1 MIRTSV
7 DLSAENPHPG
17 LMEER
22 ARSVAIDVL
31 RGLALLFM
39 IEVHAAATWPP
50 IGIARDHPAAL
61 LSAAIGGLAAPL
73 FVTLAGWGAHC
84 AVQRRLD
91 GPTADLIRWAGVRF
105 AILFAAQITVNLI
118 ASHVFEWNTPGILS
132 LLALCSVAVLATARL
147 DVKMRTALLA
157 IIVLLVGWL
166 QPSVTNWSSLI
177 HSEGISE
184 WLQRLFIDGT
194 YPFLPWFAFHLLGSI
209 LADVGARER
218 RIAMGGGIAAC
229 LGIILISRYESG
241 SMIGTFGP
249 AVLTFFPANP
259 PFVVAA
265 MTGVLLLHEAVHRLS
280 ESALNS
286 RVGEAIAD
294 SGRFTLTYYILHF
307 IPLFLLRDWTPPT
320 IWIGLVAVL
329 AYTALWP
336 VIGHL
341 HRRWKPRFS
350 FEELI
355 IRLSKPRA

>member
-1 MIRTSV
+1 
-7 DLSAENPHPG
+7 
-17 LMEER
+17 MEER

-105 AILFAAQITVNLI
+105 AILFAAQILVNLI

-147 DVKMRTALLA
+147 DVKMRIALLA

-209 LADVGARER
+209 IADVGTRER
-218 RIAMGGGIAAC
+218 RIAIVVGAASCLALIAIRTDEP
-229 LGIILISRYESG
+229 L
-241 SMIGTFGP
+241 IGTFGP
-249 AVLTFFPANP
+249 GVLTFFPANP
-259 PFVVAA
+259 PFMVAA
-265 MTGVLLLHEAVHRLS
+265 MTGVLLLHEGVHRLS

-286 RVGEAIAD
+286 RVGVAIAD

-336 VIGHL
+336 MIGHF
-341 HRRWKPRFS
+341 HRKWKPRFS
-350 FEELI
+350 FEEI
-355 IRLSKPRA
+355 ITRLSKPRT